1 MKKKPEQHLE
11 YHGITRKLG
20 TNQSVLPPKRVTF
33 RSAKKIIK
41 FWLVFFFI
49 KVSAVNIII
58 LK

>member
-1 MKKKPEQHLE
+1 MKKKKTEQHLE

-41 FWLVFFFI
+41 LVGFFLF
-49 KVSAVNIII
+49 
-58 LK
+58 